1 MIIGLGDIV
10 NWSWNLPP
18 AITGLK
24 FKVEQVLDPTAVDS
38 IGFSSG
44 DATAT
49 GINKIINANNLII
62 K

>member
-1 MIIGLGDIV
+1 LIIGLGDIV

-24 FKVEQVLDPTAVDS
+24 FKVEQVLDPTAVDP

-49 GINKIINANNLII
+49 GI
-62 K
+62 